1 MLNRIRA
8 TRARDHHN
16 STKLTPFSKKASA
29 FSQQGYT
36 TL

>member
-8 TRARDHHN
+8 TWARGHHN
-16 STKLTPFSKKASA
+16 SAKPTPFSKKASA